1 MATSTAI
8 PADQVPPGTVKQL
21 QHGRTKVALCNV
33 NGACYAI
40 QDRCPHRMANLSDGT
55 LDGETI
61 ICPKH
66 KGQFDLKTGIP
77 KVWVAEPPLL
87 HLLGKLIPPFMRRAK
102 TYDVALSGDSI
113 VID

>member
-1 MATSTAI
+1 MATSVI
-8 PADQVPPGTVKQL
+8 PKSELPPGTIKQAGEG
-21 QHGRTKVALCNV
+21 HGKVAVCNAGG
-33 NGACYAI
+33 NIHAI

-66 KGQFDLKTGIP
+66 KGQFDLNTGVP
-77 KVWVAEPPLL
+77 KIWVAEPPLL

-102 TYDVALSGDSI
+102 IHVVTVTDENV
-113 VID
+113 VIDA